1 MRRNKTTYSLLQT
14 ILVACLLTVTPTF
27 ASNKPTTDESGTI
40 SHTICDGEA
49 AELSCPAGKVISIV
63 LGNYGRF
70 SVAVCLPDND
80 IVPSNIN
87 CQNHKT
93 KSILEKNYH
102 DDYNHNYINYYNR

>member
-1 MRRNKTTYSLLQT
+1 
-14 ILVACLLTVTPTF
+14 AD
-27 ASNKPTTDESGTI
+27 PTTDESGTI

-93 KSILEKNYH
+93 KSILEKKCNGDSMCYFTV
-102 DDYNHNYINYYNR
+102 DKKTFTEDPCPNTPKYLEVKYNCVVPHHHHHH